1 MVNGKA
7 RYTAALALM
16 TVTLLAATD
25 SSISAQGAVPQIFPL
40 DEEDDEILI
49 CDDLD
54 DDGILDVLDNCF
66 GLFNPLQTDTNRN
79 GIGDECEAPLPN

>member
-7 RYTAALALM
+7 RYTAALALL
-16 TVTLLAATD
+16 TITLLAATG
-25 SSISAQGAVPQIFPL
+25 SSIAAQGAVPQILPL

-54 DDGILDVLDNCF
+54 DDGILDLLDNCF

-79 GIGDECEAPLPN
+79 SIGDECEVPLPN